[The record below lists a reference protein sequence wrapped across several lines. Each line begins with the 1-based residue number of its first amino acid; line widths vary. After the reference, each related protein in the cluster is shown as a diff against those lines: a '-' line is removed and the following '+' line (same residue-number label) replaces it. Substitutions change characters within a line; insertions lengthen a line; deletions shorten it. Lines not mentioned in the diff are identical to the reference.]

1 MIDIEALLPT
11 RRFFN
16 TVLDDS
22 KLIIHCSLSTLNY
35 RDEGKLF
42 SQLLDQLK
50 FYARFEISDE
60 SGDTLDDK
68 QMMQIH
74 YDRITSLQR
83 AMFAKYPDNPEMR
96 KFALSTVASIDDQ
109 ENLAKYFKGLDKD
122 MLYEIAEYLFL
133 VPAKDKVGV

>member
-1 MIDIEALLPT
+1 MSDIISIFFLNLQIQEKEAPDETVTYCEHFLLLMIDVEALLPT

-50 FYARFEISDE
+50 FYAR
-60 SGDTLDDK
+60 
-68 QMMQIH
+68 
-74 YDRITSLQR
+74 Y
-83 AMFAKYPDNPEMR
+83 
-96 KFALSTVASIDDQ
+96 VSI
-109 ENLAKYFKGLDKD
+109 
-122 MLYEIAEYLFL
+122 
-133 VPAKDKVGV
+133 